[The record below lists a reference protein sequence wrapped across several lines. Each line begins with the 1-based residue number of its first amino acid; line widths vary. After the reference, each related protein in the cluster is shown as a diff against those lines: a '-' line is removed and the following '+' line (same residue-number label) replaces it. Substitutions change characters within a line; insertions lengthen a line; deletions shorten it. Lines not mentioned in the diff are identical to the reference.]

1 MRFFFVLLFLNAF
14 ILQAQE
20 LSGQQLLDKAI
31 QHHDPDGNWQTFQ
44 DYFQV
49 TMTTPRNSD
58 RVSNIEI
65 NLPAQRFALVANR
78 DSITTSYVVEKGE
91 VTVLKINE
99 KKPISQLETT
109 IKDEER
115 AVFMKDY
122 YTYLYGLPM
131 KLEDPGTIITDKV
144 ERKTFNGKEYLV
156 LEVMYDENVGSDV
169 WYFYF
174 DPTTYKMEIYQ
185 FFKRDQK
192 GDIDRTSGEYILLSK
207 NHEVNNIN
215 MPKVRNWY
223 YNKDDKFLGTD
234 VITN

>member
-1 MRFFFVLLFLNAF
+1 MRLLFLFLFLSVFTA
-14 ILQAQE
+14 QAQE
-20 LSGQQLLDKAI
+20 LTGPQLLDKAI
-31 QHHDPDGNWQTFQ
+31 EHHDPNGNWPAFIG
-44 DYFQV
+44 DLQV
-49 TMTTPRNSD
+49 TMTTTGNSD

-65 NLPAQRFALVANR
+65 NLPAERFALVVNR
-78 DSITTSYVVEKGE
+78 DSITTSYVVEKGD
-91 VTVLKINE
+91 VSVLKIDE
-99 KKPISQLETT
+99 KKPMSQLETT
-109 IKDEER
+109 VKDEER
-115 AVFMKDY
+115 ALFMQNY

-131 KLEDPGTIITDKV
+131 KLEDQGTFITDQV
-144 ERKTFNGKEYLV
+144 ERKSFKGKEYLV

-174 DPTTYKMEIYQ
+174 DPSNYKMEIYQ

-192 GDIDRTSGEYILLSK
+192 GDIDRTSGEYILLSE
-207 NHEVNNIN
+207 NHDVSDIN